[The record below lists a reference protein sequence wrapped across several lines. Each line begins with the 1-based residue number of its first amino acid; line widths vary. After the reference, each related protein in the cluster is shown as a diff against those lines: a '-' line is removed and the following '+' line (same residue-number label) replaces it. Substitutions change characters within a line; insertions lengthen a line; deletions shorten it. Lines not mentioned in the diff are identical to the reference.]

1 MMKKLILFLF
11 GFMVIFTFLY
21 NKEDKEILI
30 PNNAIRF
37 RIIANSNNFDDQ
49 QVKMKIKEEIF
60 NYMIDQNYQNKNRDE
75 LISEIKNDHGLNTI
89 ISKYTNNYDINYGYN
104 YFPEKTFQG
113 IKYPSG
119 NYESLVITLGDGRG
133 DNWWCLLYPP
143 LCFIDDDNTEYKSL
157 VKEIINNI

>member
-1 MMKKLILFLF
+1 MKKLILFLF

-49 QVKMKIKEEIF
+49 QLKMKIKEEIF
-60 NYMIDQNYQNKNRDE
+60 NYMIDQDYQNKNRDE

-143 LCFIDDDNTEYKSL
+143 LCFIDEDNTEYKSL

>member
-1 MMKKLILFLF
+1 MKKLILFLF

-49 QVKMKIKEEIF
+49 QLKMKIKEEIF
-60 NYMIDQNYQNKNRDE
+60 NYMIDQDYQNKKRDE

-143 LCFIDDDNTEYKSL
+143 LCFIDEDNTEYKSL

>member
-1 MMKKLILFLF
+1 MKKLILFLF

-49 QVKMKIKEEIF
+49 QLKMKIKEEIF
-60 NYMIDQNYQNKNRDE
+60 NYMIDQDYQNKNRDE
-75 LISEIKNDHGLNTI
+75 LISEIKNDNGLNNV
-89 ISKYTNNYDINYGYN
+89 ISKYTTDYTINYGYN
-104 YFPEKTFQG
+104 YFPEKTFHG
-113 IKYPSG
+113 IKYQSG

>member
-1 MMKKLILFLF
+1 MKKLILFLF

-49 QVKMKIKEEIF
+49 QLKMKIKEEIF

-89 ISKYTNNYDINYGYN
+89 ISKYTNNYNINYGYN

-143 LCFIDDDNTEYKSL
+143 LCFIDNDNTEYKSL

>member
-1 MMKKLILFLF
+1 MKKLILFLF

-49 QVKMKIKEEIF
+49 QLKMKIKEEIF
-60 NYMIDQNYQNKNRDE
+60 NYMIDQDYQNKNRDE
-75 LISEIKNDHGLNTI
+75 LISEIKNDYGLNTI